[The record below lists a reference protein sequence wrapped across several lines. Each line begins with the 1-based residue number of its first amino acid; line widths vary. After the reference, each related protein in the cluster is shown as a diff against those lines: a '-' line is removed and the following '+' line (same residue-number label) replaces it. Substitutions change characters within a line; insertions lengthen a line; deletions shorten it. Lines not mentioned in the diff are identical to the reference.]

1 MRAAVTGALLL
12 ALAGEPGLAH
22 AQPGPVDP
30 VTKMPP
36 APVAAPR
43 ARATTMPTKL
53 AVLVLGAS
61 EQDVDL
67 ADNVTEMVIAAV
79 ARQGGVEVAGKEEF
93 RARLGVT
100 SERRAQDCLEEIAC
114 VGRTAVSLGV
124 RRIVTGTV
132 GRRGRQFLFSLN
144 LNDVEAGKIDNR
156 VFRLIEGT
164 EHDLIR
170 AVESGCQELFKPRV
184 EPGRIQV
191 ASVPA
196 GARVAVDNAYLGVTP
211 LISGTLLPGP
221 HRVRVEADGRFPW
234 TSRVEVRAGQDLGI
248 NLTEANLPQRRRWPG
263 SFAYGAAAGALTAVA
278 AGGFLGVLSQ
288 VNPTG
293 DTREA
298 AQRDLA
304 QKERLAFGSTVSFV
318 TAGALGLLSG
328 LLFIVYRDD
337 IFGRP
342 EQ

>member
-1 MRAAVTGALLL
+1 MCTSGRVLRPLLAAGLLL
-12 ALAGEPGLAH
+12 AAARPALGQAS
-22 AQPGPVDP
+22 AQ
-30 VTKMPP
+30 KM
-36 APVAAPR
+36 
-43 ARATTMPTKL
+43 

-61 EQDVDL
+61 ELDAEL

-79 ARQGGVEVAGKEEF
+79 ARRGGVEVAGKEEF

-100 SERRAQDCLEEIAC
+100 SEQRAQACMEEVSC

-132 GRRGRQFLFSLN
+132 GKRDRQFLFSLN
-144 LNDVEAGKIDNR
+144 LHDVELGRVENR
-156 VFRLIEGT
+156 VFRLIEGSID
-164 EHDLIR
+164 DLIR
-170 AVESGCQELFKPRV
+170 AVEAGCHELFRPRV

-191 ASVPA
+191 GSTPP
-196 GARVAVDNAYLGVTP
+196 GARVAIDNAYLGVTP
-211 LISGTLLPGP
+211 LISGTLLPGT

-234 TSRVEVRAGQDLGI
+234 TSQVEVRAGQDLGI
-248 NLTEANLPQRRRWPG
+248 NLTEANLPWRRRWPAYA
-263 SFAYGAAAGALTAVA
+263 AYGSAGLGLAAAA

-293 DTREA
+293 DTRES

-304 QKERLAFGSTVSFV
+304 RKQDLAFGSTVAFV
-318 TAGALGLLSG
+318 SAGALAVLSG
-328 LLFIVYRDD
+328 VLFLIYRDD

-342 EQ
+342 EP